1 MKTITLCLLM
11 AAFILTSCQDG
22 STGANQEEIW
32 KKKTTVDKNGP
43 VASSDP
49 DDPNKTTDA
58 PIDGGLSILLL
69 GGAAYGARRVYK
81 NKKAGAKS

>member
-1 MKTITLCLLM
+1 MKTSTFCLLI
-11 AAFILTSCQDG
+11 AALLLTSCQNEATG
-22 STGANQEEIW
+22 SNQEEIW

-43 VASSDP
+43 VASNDP

-69 GGAAYGARRVYK
+69 GGAAYGARKVYK
-81 NKKAGAKS
+81 SRNKEVNP